1 MHQKAPGDG
10 GALRRDKI
18 PGPSHTVKARRSS
31 IIEGAEEEEEEEEE
45 DEEEEGRGRG
55 RRRGRGRGRKVEE
68 DEDDG
73 GRGRKEEEEGYAH
86 RNPSESMAGHA
97 RMKKRRRSRASAKP
111 PLHVFPADASNF
123 MAMVHHLTGIP
134 SFPSSRGFHVS
145 SSVSSA
151 KSFPFMKVSFPI
163 FPSFLFYFLF
173 SY

>member
-1 MHQKAPGDG
+1 MSSKLSHHTGKRMRIDEAAEEGTGDE
-10 GALRRDKI
+10 DEE
-18 PGPSHTVKARRSS
+18 T
-31 IIEGAEEEEEEEEE
+31 EEEEIIVFEEEEE
-45 DEEEEGRGRG
+45 DEDEEGRGRG
-55 RRRGRGRGRKVEE
+55 RKVVEDEDEEGRGRK
-68 DEDDG
+68 
-73 GRGRKEEEEGYAH
+73 EEEGYAH
-86 RNPSESMAGHA
+86 RNSSESMAGHA

-145 SSVSSA
+145 SSVSSS
-151 KSFPFMKVSFPI
+151 KSFPFMKVRFPI

>member
-1 MHQKAPGDG
+1 MHQKSPGDG

-18 PGPSHTVKARRSS
+18 PAPSHRVKARHTS
-31 IIEGAEEEEEEEEE
+31 IIEEAEEEEEGE
-45 DEEEEGRGRG
+45 DEEGRGRG
-55 RRRGRGRGRKVEE
+55 RKVVEDEDEEGRGRK
-68 DEDDG
+68 
-73 GRGRKEEEEGYAH
+73 EEEGYAH
-86 RNPSESMAGHA
+86 RNSSESMAGHA

-145 SSVSSA
+145 SSVSSS
-151 KSFPFMKVSFPI
+151 KSFPFMKVRFPI

>member
-31 IIEGAEEEEEEEEE
+31 IIEEAEEEEEEEEE

-73 GRGRKEEEEGYAH
+73 GRGRKEEEGYAH